1 MATSSN
7 LGTAGDKG
15 PEGPIGPPGHSP
27 LYELGHNEPWWIP
40 NILVSYEGTPMYGQE
55 KKVEESTSPK
65 IQLPSFAMEKSPG
78 ISLQDIIG
86 SEKVA
91 ATETGAVVLMP
102 QEFDAKNLKAYIQ
115 QEIEAGIKEHETRLM
130 RMVSDAVADTIVE
143 ERKLS
148 RTNHDRLACTMHNL
162 ENLINFNR
170 SEAIEY
176 GNEQALDIA
185 KLQVKVA
192 ELEGRLEEKT
202 QETKLLRKQLHAAK
216 IKKSVRKI
224 RRKTNVSTGQST
236 PESGPGGSTGG

>member
-15 PEGPIGPPGHSP
+15 PEGEQGPPGHSP
-27 LYELGHNEPWWIP
+27 LYELGQNEPCWIP
-40 NILVSYEGTPMYGQE
+40 NALAIYEGTPMYWGE
-55 KKVEESTSPK
+55 KKVEELTRQGT
-65 IQLPSFAMEKSPG
+65 ITKSPG
-78 ISLQDIIG
+78 ISLQDIIS

-91 ATETGAVVLMP
+91 ATETGAVVRMP

-130 RMVSDAVADTIVE
+130 RMVSNAVADTIVE
-143 ERKLS
+143 ERNLS
-148 RTNHDRLACTMHNL
+148 RTNHDRLVRTIHNL
-162 ENLINFNR
+162 ETLVNFHR
-170 SEAIEY
+170 TEA
-176 GNEQALDIA
+176 NERALDIA
-185 KLQVKVA
+185 ELQIKVA

-202 QETKLLRKQLHAAK
+202 QETKLLRKQLHTAK

-236 PESGPGGSTGG
+236 PEPGPGGSTGG